1 MAVLLLL
8 SVALLT
14 AYFRESE
21 SGVAHSVQGAVLT
34 VVSPLQSG
42 TATATKPFRDA
53 WNWVGDLFGAK
64 SESKALKKEVQ
75 QLRAALSQELT
86 TRSENEQL
94 RALLDF
100 QKDYVFPKGVTMV
113 TARVVDR
120 STSAWYST
128 AIINAGSSDGVD
140 VYDPVVNGQGLVGRV
155 TKVSANAAQVLLV
168 TDQESFVDA
177 MIEPGDAGQRAG
189 HRQRQRHG
197 RRHARVRGQEREG
210 EGGPARRDVGQERIR
225 VRPRHPHRPGRER
238 QRTGGGA
245 VPVHRHQA
253 VRRLPQAG
261 HRHGGHAMTLTRSAT
276 ETAERAWPTWPE
288 VLRLAV
294 VLLVAVLLQTA
305 VAPHLRLLGAH
316 PDFALIAVVCVAL
329 VRGSETGAV
338 FGFLTGMLTAIAL
351 MEPFGLSAFVF
362 VLIGYFAGRYAE
374 TADLP
379 AGLAPLLT
387 VFAATLV
394 ANVLFAMAQFLLA
407 REVPLGFFLGRVLV
421 PSLVF
426 NTLLAAPVYLLVRLW
441 LRGAGDLRAAAR

>member
-8 SVALLT
+8 AVALLT
-14 AYFRESE
+14 AYFRESD
-21 SGVAHSVQGAVLT
+21 SGVAHSVQGGVLT

-53 WNWVGDLFGAK
+53 WNWVGDLFSAK
-64 SESKALKKEVQ
+64 SENKALKREVQ
-75 QLRAALSQELT
+75 DLRAGLAEELT
-86 TRSENEQL
+86 TQAENDQL

-100 QKDYVFPKGVTMV
+100 QEDHVFPKDVQLV
-113 TARVVDR
+113 TARVVAR

-128 AIINAGSSDGVD
+128 ATINAGSSDGVD

-155 TKVSANAAQVLLV
+155 TKVNANAAQVLLV
-168 TDQESFVDA
+168 TDQQSFVDA
-177 MIEPGDAGQRAG
+177 MVEPGRRAG
-189 HRQRQRHG
+189 HHQRQRHR

-210 EGGPARRDVGQERIR
+210 QGGSVRRDVGQKRIG
-225 VRPRHPHRPGRER
+225 VRARHPHRPGGER
-238 QRTGGGA
+238 RPAGRGA

-261 HRHGGHAMTLTRSAT
+261 HRPGDHAMSVIRPVAEKT
-276 ETAERAWPTWPE
+276 ERAWPAWGE
-288 VLRLAV
+288 VARLAV
-294 VLLVAVLLQTA
+294 VLLLAVLLQTA
-305 VAPHLRLLGAH
+305 VAPHLRLLGAY

-329 VRGSETGAV
+329 VKGSETGAV

-362 VLIGYFAGRYAE
+362 VLVGYFAGRYAE

-407 REVPLGFFLGRVLV
+407 REVPLGFFLGRVLF

-426 NTLLAAPVYLLVRLW
+426 NTLLAAPVYLLVRVW
-441 LRGAGDLRAAAR
+441 LRGAGDLRAAART